1 MYIPK
6 TMDINKKALRYLKL
20 AKYNADLFSKDPN
33 RKVGTLLMKSDFSSI
48 LSTGINGFPRK
59 VNDDEG
65 PRWERPTKYKY
76 VIHAEINAICNAAR
90 SGTSIDNC
98 SAIVTMFPCS
108 DCSKALIQAGVKKIY
123 SPRPDL
129 TDERWGEHF
138 KISLEMFNEVDI
150 DVILFDESD
159 I

>member
-1 MYIPK
+1 
-6 TMDINKKALRYLKL
+6 MDEVSRQKALKYMKL

-48 LSTGINGFPRK
+48 LATGINGFPRK
-59 VNDDEG
+59 VNEAG
-65 PRWERPTKYKY
+65 ERWERPTKYKY
-76 VIHAEINAICNAAR
+76 VIHSEVNAICNAAR
-90 SGTSIDNC
+90 SGTSIDNS

-129 TDERWGEHF
+129 DDDRWGEHF
-138 KISLEMFNEVDI
+138 KISLEMFQEVGVEVIMFEHNEV
-150 DVILFDESD
+150 
-159 I
+159 